1 LQGPYGFFGIMNL
14 IQYIIKICRWARG
27 AVIFALLVGLSL
39 YMLLTQVKHK
49 QNIADFLLSNV
60 FYLPQSTLSYV
71 MHIGSLSEK
80 NAKLKK
86 ENAKLKLEIDLAK
99 EYAIENERLKK
110 LLLFENQWN
119 YPIFLTQIIGHNPG
133 AYMTTVVINKG
144 ETDSIFYG
152 MPVFTVDGLVGKI
165 SKVFP
170 YHSMVQLLSDPNS
183 RTSVISQRSRV
194 LGMVFSRNS
203 GDMQIQVSSYADL
216 IPGDTL
222 VTSGFGGIYPKGIP
236 VGVVTKLD
244 KNDSEVLSFGNI
256 KLLQH
261 IESLEEV
268 FVIRK
273 NMDWIVWDEN

>member
-1 LQGPYGFFGIMNL
+1 MNI
-14 IQYIIKICRWARG
+14 IQYIIKACKWARG
-27 AVIFALLVGLSL
+27 AVIFTLLICLSL
-39 YMLLTQVKHK
+39 YMLLAQVKYK
-49 QNIADFLLSNV
+49 QTIADFLLSNI
-60 FYLPQSTLSYV
+60 FYLPQSALSYV
-71 MHIGSLSEK
+71 SHISNLTEK

-86 ENAKLKLEIDLAK
+86 ENAKLKLEINLAK

-119 YPIFLTQIIGHNPG
+119 YPISLTQIIGYNPG
-133 AYMTTVVINKG
+133 AYMTTVVINSG

-152 MPVFTVDGLVGKI
+152 MPVFTVEGLVGKV

-170 YHSMVQLLSDPNS
+170 RHSMVQLLSDPNS

-194 LGMVFSRNS
+194 LGTVFSRNS

-216 IPGDTL
+216 VPGDTL
-222 VTSGFGGIYPKGIP
+222 VTSGLGGIYPKGIP
-236 VGVVTKLD
+236 VGVVSKLD
-244 KNDSEVLSFGNI
+244 KDYSEVLSFGSV

-273 NMDWIVWDEN
+273 NADWIVWDES

>member
-1 LQGPYGFFGIMNL
+1 MKFV
-14 IQYIIKICRWARG
+14 QYIIRICKWARG
-27 AVIFALLVGLSL
+27 AVVFTLLVSMSL
-39 YMLLTQVKHK
+39 YMLFIQVKHK
-49 QNIADFLLSNV
+49 QNIADFLLSSV
-60 FYLPQSTLSYV
+60 FYLPQSAVSYV
-71 MHIGSLSEK
+71 LHLGNLSKE

-86 ENAKLKLEIDLAK
+86 ENAKLKLEADLTK

-110 LLLFENQWN
+110 LLLFENHWN

-133 AYMTTVVINKG
+133 AYMTTVVINSG
-144 ETDSIFYG
+144 EADSIFYG

-170 YHSMVQLLSDPNS
+170 QHSMVQLLSDPNS

-194 LGMVFSRNS
+194 LGTVFSRDN

-222 VTSGFGGIYPKGIP
+222 ITSGLGGIYPKGIP
-236 VGVVTKLD
+236 VGVVNRLE
-244 KNDSEVLSFGNI
+244 KNDSEVLSYGSI
-256 KLLQH
+256 KLLQN

-273 NMDWIVWDEN
+273 NMDWIVWDEG

>member
-1 LQGPYGFFGIMNL
+1 MSI
-14 IQYIIKICRWARG
+14 IRYIIKICKWARG
-27 AVIFALLVGLSL
+27 TVVFALLIFLSL
-39 YMLLTQVKHK
+39 YMLFAQVKYK
-49 QNIADFLLSNV
+49 QNMADFLLANV
-60 FYLPQSTLSYV
+60 FYLPQSALSYV
-71 MHIGSLSEK
+71 LHISDLSEK

-86 ENAKLKLEIDLAK
+86 ENARLKLEINLAK

-133 AYMTTVVINKG
+133 AYMTTVVINNG
-144 ETDSIFYG
+144 EADSIFYG
-152 MPVFTVDGLVGKI
+152 MPVFTTEGLVGKV

-170 YHSMVQLLSDPNS
+170 HHSMVQLLSDPNS

-194 LGMVFSRNS
+194 LGTVFSKNS

-216 IPGDTL
+216 MPGDTL
-222 VTSGFGGIYPKGIP
+222 VTSGLGGIYPKGIP
-236 VGVVTKLD
+236 VGVVSKFE
-244 KNDSEVLSFGNI
+244 KNHSEVISIGNI

-273 NMDWIVWDEN
+273 NADWIVWDEG